1 MLTIVA
7 KNVAVSIPLNL
18 AIFSTLI
25 VVYSFRY
32 DRTCVVIVRVVQRT
46 QSIIQRSTFT
56 HAANRT
62 LKQHLKGSASAMEYV
77 SMHSEESY
85 R

>member
-1 MLTIVA
+1 MLCVNVSKQLTLYFMLTIVA

-32 DRTCVVIVRVVQRT
+32 DRTC
-46 QSIIQRSTFT
+46 
-56 HAANRT
+56 
-62 LKQHLKGSASAMEYV
+62 
-77 SMHSEESY
+77 
-85 R
+85 